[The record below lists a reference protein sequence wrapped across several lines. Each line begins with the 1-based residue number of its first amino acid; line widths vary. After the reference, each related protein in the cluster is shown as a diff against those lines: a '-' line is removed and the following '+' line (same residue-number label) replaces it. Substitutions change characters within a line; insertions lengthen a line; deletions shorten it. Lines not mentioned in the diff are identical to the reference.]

1 MSNYSKSTGSK
12 VFVDYENLAKNVDIL
27 RNYNPT
33 KDIIV
38 VCKNDA
44 YNLGIEEV
52 VKVCFKKGLKT
63 FAVANLSEA
72 LRVKSL
78 DLDVEVLI
86 LNPIVEND
94 LKIAFENNLHLL
106 IAYLE
111 QIEVFEEFLSNANGV
126 GSLNFHI
133 KFNCGMNRYGV
144 RNSEL
149 PKLLEVLEVNQ
160 LVKENIV
167 GLMTHFPQA
176 DEDDLSVHELQV
188 IDFIN
193 AYNVLKDKLKFKYIH
208 SENSAAYLLKDE
220 RLDFCNYGRV
230 GIALYGYRPLEH
242 NIYLEPTMFLNNLVV
257 NIRRMKAGDYLGYG
271 ENKVSEDCIVAIC
284 PLGYGDGVIG
294 ERRNFPVYIN
304 GKSYNIVGNI
314 SMSHTYI
321 RVDETVKI
329 GDIVEIYGYNIR
341 FDDIKGVTNS
351 RMMCSLKRN

>member
-1 MSNYSKSTGSK
+1 MSKYSKSTGSK

-27 RNYNPT
+27 KNYNPK

-52 VKVCFKKGLKT
+52 VKTCFRKGLKT
-63 FAVANLSEA
+63 FAVANLDEA
-72 LRVKSL
+72 LRVKSTG
-78 DLDVEVLI
+78 LDVAVLV
-86 LNPIVEND
+86 LNPIEVRD
-94 LKIAFENNLHLL
+94 LQEAFENNLHLL
-106 IAYLE
+106 IVNTE
-111 QIEVFEEFLSNANGV
+111 QVKVYQDFLSNAKGV
-126 GSLNFHI
+126 GSLSFHL

-144 RNSEL
+144 TKAEL
-149 PKLLEVLEVNQ
+149 PTVLDLLEKNQ

-176 DEDDLSVHELQV
+176 DEDDLSIHEVQV
-188 IDFIN
+188 LDFIS
-193 AYNVLKDKLKFKYIH
+193 AYELLKDKFKFRYIH
-208 SENSAAYLLKDE
+208 SENSAAFLLKDE
-220 RLDFCNYGRV
+220 RLDFCNYSRI

-242 NIYLEPTMFLNNLVV
+242 NIILEPTMFLNNRVV
-257 NIRRMKAGDYLGYG
+257 NIRKMKAGDYLGYG

-294 ERRNFPVYIN
+294 ERKNYPVYIK
-304 GKSYNIVGNI
+304 GKKYNVVGNI
-314 SMSHTYI
+314 SMSHTYVK
-321 RVDETVKI
+321 VDETVSI
-329 GDIVEIYGYNIR
+329 GDIVEIYGENIR

>member
-12 VFVDYENLAKNVDIL
+12 VFVDYENLAKNIDIL
-27 RNYNPT
+27 RSYNPN

-52 VKVCFKKGLKT
+52 VKVCFENGLKT

-78 DLDVEVLI
+78 YLEVDVLI
-86 LNPIVEND
+86 LNPIEVCD
-94 LKIAFENNLHLL
+94 LQVAYENNLHLL
-106 IAYLE
+106 IAYID
-111 QIEVFEEFLSNANGV
+111 QVEVFQEFLSKVEGIGNL
-126 GSLNFHI
+126 SFHV

-144 RNSEL
+144 TNKEL
-149 PKLLEVLEVNQ
+149 PKLLDILEENK
-160 LVKENIV
+160 LVKENIL

-176 DEDDLSVHELQV
+176 DEDDLSIHELQV
-188 IDFIN
+188 VDFIN
-193 AYNVLKDKLKFKYIH
+193 AYNVLKDKLNFKYIH
-208 SENSAAYLLKDE
+208 SENSAAFLLKDE
-220 RLDFCNYGRV
+220 RLSFCNYGRV

-242 NIYLEPTMFLNNLVV
+242 DIILKSTMFLNNRVV
-257 NIRRMKAGDYLGYG
+257 NIRKMKAGDYLGYG
-271 ENKVSEDCIVAIC
+271 ENKVNEDCIVAIC

-304 GKSYNIVGNI
+304 DKSYNIVGNI

-321 RVDETVKI
+321 KVDENVKI
-329 GDIVEIYGYNIR
+329 GDIVEIYGDNIR